1 MCSYISFGKTD
12 HNDGD
17 FLIDIPRKEARLNR
31 EDKLT
36 NNADDPLEHARQRH
50 LHERHVK
57 EKSVIHHAKEP
68 GQEIEEHDSSGIEDD
83 RGNDRDKENRAEV
96 SGSRLED
103 DEGEGIGRSGDESH
117 ADVQEINH
125 PTHQIHSR
133 EDSKLKVG
141 KRLDQHKDEGDDF
154 GYITDE
160 KDTNSERD
168 DEASR
173 SGERHHHVKKNI
185 AGEGDRVEQSGKE
198 EIYEGS
204 NLQTSSE
211 WGEGEASLLSP
222 DEEDSSGARDLPE
235 VDDSDE
241 IPEEENDGKESE
253 RSGEEYIEEFKG
265 EDQDSKAKKVGLKSA
280 KDKIKLELEKSSEG
294 PDSKRKGKKTRSK
307 NNNVKKPLK
316 TTIGGEKKIEQIR
329 KPLAGKKG
337 SISAQKTFSENHR
350 KLKVHAGIDPSQEK
364 YKFFPRGKTNKKTK
378 SRPSNAYRDRQK
390 RKTRRDGSKLRPTGG
405 LLRANDFYIDEINEP
420 IEKLIPLETD
430 EGNSDGEFAGGD
442 NKNLKKRAED
452 GYGQK
457 FRRGNSRRLLQFNNE
472 SDNSEPRP
480 GLCLT

>member
-50 LHERHVK
+50 LHERYVK
-57 EKSVIHHAKEP
+57 EKSAIHHAEEP

-83 RGNDRDKENRAEV
+83 RGNNRDEENRVEV

-125 PTHQIHSR
+125 HTHQIHSR

-160 KDTNSERD
+160 NDTNSERD

-204 NLQTSSE
+204 DLQTSSE

-235 VDDSDE
+235 LDDNDE

-265 EDQDSKAKKVGLKSA
+265 EDQDSKEKKVGLKSA
-280 KDKIKLELEKSSEG
+280 KDKIKLELEKSGEG
-294 PDSKRKGKKTRSK
+294 PDSKRKEQETRRK
-307 NNNVKKPLK
+307 NNEIKKPLK

-337 SISAQKTFSENHR
+337 SISVDKTLTQNHR
-350 KLKVHAGIDPSQEK
+350 KVKVHTGIDLSQEK
-364 YKFFPRGKTNKKTK
+364 NKFFPRGKTNKKTK

-390 RKTRRDGSKLRPTGG
+390 RKTRRDGSKLRPPGG

-420 IEKLIPLETD
+420 VEKLVPLETD
-430 EGNSDGEFAGGD
+430 EGTNDGQFTGGD

-457 FRRGNSRRLLQFNNE
+457 FRRGNSRHLLQFINE
-472 SDNSEPRP
+472 SDNSEPPP